1 MARNRYKSNEY
12 DIPDHALLFLL
23 IFYIFNPPKKLILME
38 VYLFEFIGT
47 ALLILLGNGIVANV
61 TLKNTFGADAG
72 WVGITLGWGM
82 AVFVGVFVAAD
93 ISGAHLNPAVTIAL
107 AIAGNFGW
115 DLVAGYI
122 LAQFLGA
129 MTGTTLVW
137 LSYKKQYDSTED
149 QAGILS
155 SFTNTPA
162 IRSPFWNFVTE
173 FIATFAFVLAIF
185 YIAGGTDTTG
195 PISLGSLD
203 ALPVALL
210 VLAIGISLG
219 GPTGYAINP
228 ARDLGPRIMHAI
240 LPIPN
245 KGESAWWYA
254 WIPVF
259 GPIAGGALAA
269 LVYLWIGI

>member
-1 MARNRYKSNEY
+1 M
-12 DIPDHALLFLL
+12 I
-23 IFYIFNPPKKLILME
+23 

-47 ALLILLGNGIVANV
+47 ALLLLLGNGIVANAS
-61 TLKNTFGADAG
+61 LANTYGKDAG
-72 WVGITLGWGM
+72 WVGVTIGWSM

-93 ISGAHLNPAVTIAL
+93 TSGAHLNPAVTLGFAT
-107 AIAGNFGW
+107 AGKFAW
-115 DLVAGYI
+115 SLVPGYI
-122 LAQFLGA
+122 IAQFLGA
-129 MTGTTLVW
+129 MAGTTLVW
-137 LSYKKQYDSTED
+137 LSYKKQYDSTTD
-149 QAGILS
+149 QGAILS
-155 SFTNTPA
+155 SFANTPA
-162 IRSPFWNFVTE
+162 IKNPFWNFVTE

-185 YIAGGTDTTG
+185 YIAGGSTSNG

-240 LPIPN
+240 LPIN
-245 KGESAWWYA
+245 GKGDSAWWYA

-259 GPIAGGALAA
+259 GPIAGGVLAA
-269 LVYLWIGI
+269 FVYNWIGI